1 MRAKLAASL
10 PRLALDAPLIDGK
23 TVRED
28 PQYDYLNACIKG
40 MLILYPF
47 LSPAEDES

>member
-1 MRAKLAASL
+1 VRAKLAASL

-28 PQYDYLNACIKG
+28 PQYEYLNACIKG
-40 MLILYPF
+40 TYTFF